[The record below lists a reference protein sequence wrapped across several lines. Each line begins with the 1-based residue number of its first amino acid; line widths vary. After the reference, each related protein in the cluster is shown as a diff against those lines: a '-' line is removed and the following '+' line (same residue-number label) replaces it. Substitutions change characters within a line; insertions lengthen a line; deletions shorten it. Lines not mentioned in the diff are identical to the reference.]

1 MAPFDRRS
9 PCAADALFR
18 VTPLEVNGKRGGI
31 PGLRDIIAEVRSLVL
46 PEEALLKAALIERAR
61 RTSYI
66 PVSLRD
72 ACADA
77 LLAYYH
83 ASVHKR

>member
-31 PGLRDIIAEVRSLVL
+31 PGLCDIIAEVRSLGL
-46 PEEALLKAALIERAR
+46 SEDSFLRAALIERAG
-61 RTSYI
+61 RTRYI
-66 PVSLRD
+66 PLSLRD
-72 ACADA
+72 AYADA